1 MLGSQ
6 GGREKA
12 QKLQGAG
19 PLEDE
24 SGRESA
30 GGVSEIGETQG
41 LGLRLQ
47 QGGLGW

>member
-1 MLGSQ
+1 MLESQ

-12 QKLQGAG
+12 REWQDSG

-24 SGRESA
+24 SGGESS
-30 GGVSEIGETQG
+30 GGVSEVGETQG